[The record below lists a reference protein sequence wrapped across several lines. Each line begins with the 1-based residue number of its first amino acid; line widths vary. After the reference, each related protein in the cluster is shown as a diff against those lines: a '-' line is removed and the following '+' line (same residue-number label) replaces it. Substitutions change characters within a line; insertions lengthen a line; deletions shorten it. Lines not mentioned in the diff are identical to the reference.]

1 VTIAT
6 GGSAAPPRSSMF
18 LPAHV
23 RRFVA
28 SAATSGADAV
38 VLDLEDSVPPGQKD
52 EARARLADAAK
63 VLGASAEL
71 VVRINSEPSLIESD
85 LAACAAIGADGI
97 LLPKVTGPGDMDT
110 LHRMLRRLGYVP
122 QIGILVESCA
132 GLMRIREILNAA
144 GPLRS
149 VALGVEDLRH
159 ELEVYAPGGD
169 GDSPTVLWAHG
180 TLVVAA
186 TAAGVTPLGILG
198 SIGEL
203 SDLDRLERGARAAW
217 RMGYR
222 GAYCI
227 HPKQVPRLNAAY
239 APDEK
244 DLRWADT
251 VIGAATGKIDAGLG
265 AFIVDGQMVDAPLL
279 ERARRIR
286 RAHDVDRRSSTAA
299 RSAQK

>member
-1 VTIAT
+1 MTIAT
-6 GGSAAPPRSSMF
+6 GGSAAPPRSSLF

-23 RRFVA
+23 QRFVA
-28 SAATSGADAV
+28 SAAASGADAV
-38 VLDLEDSVPPGQKD
+38 VLDLEDSVPPGQKGV
-52 EARARLADAAK
+52 ARAQLADAVK
-63 VLGASAEL
+63 VLGASAEF
-71 VVRINSEPSLIESD
+71 VVRINAEPSLIEGD
-85 LAACAAIGADGI
+85 LAACADAGADGI
-97 LLPKVTGPGDMDT
+97 LLPKVAGPGDVDT
-110 LHRMLRRLGYVP
+110 LHRVLGRLGYAP

-132 GLMRIREILNAA
+132 GLMRIREILDAS

-159 ELEVYAPGGD
+159 ELEVYAPGRD
-169 GDSPTVLWAHG
+169 GDSPSVLWAHA

-251 VIGAATGKIDAGLG
+251 VIGAAKDKIDAGLG
-265 AFIVDGQMVDAPLL
+265 AFAVEGQMVDAPLL
-279 ERARRIR
+279 ERALRIR
-286 RAHDVDRRSSTAA
+286 RVHEGRSGG
-299 RSAQK
+299 

>member
-1 VTIAT
+1 MTIAT
-6 GGSAAPPRSSMF
+6 GGPAVPPRSSLF

-28 SAATSGADAV
+28 SAAASGADAV
-38 VLDLEDSVPPGQKD
+38 VLDLEDSVPAGQKGA
-52 EARARLADAAK
+52 ARAQLADAVK

-71 VVRINSEPSLIESD
+71 VVRINAEPSLIEGD
-85 LAACAAIGADGI
+85 LAACAQGGADGI
-97 LLPKVTGPGDMDT
+97 LLPKVAGPGEMDT
-110 LHRMLRRLGYVP
+110 LHRVLGRLGYAP
-122 QIGILVESCA
+122 RIGILVESCA
-132 GLMRIREILNAA
+132 GLMRIREILDAS

-159 ELEVYAPGGD
+159 ELEVYAPGD
-169 GDSPTVLWAHG
+169 EDSPAVLWAHG

-239 APDEK
+239 APDEN
-244 DLRWADT
+244 DLRWADA
-251 VIGAATGKIDAGLG
+251 VIGAAKDKADAGLG
-265 AFIVDGQMVDAPLL
+265 AFTVNGQMVDAPLL
-279 ERARRIR
+279 ERALRIR
-286 RAHDVDRRSSTAA
+286 RAHEA
-299 RSAQK
+299 RSRE

>member
-6 GGSAAPPRSSMF
+6 GGFAAPPRSSLF

-28 SAATSGADAV
+28 SAAASGADAV
-38 VLDLEDSVPPGQKD
+38 VLDLEDSVPTGQRGA
-52 EARARLADAAK
+52 ARAQLADAVK

-71 VVRINSEPSLIESD
+71 VVRINAEPSLIEGD
-85 LAACAAIGADGI
+85 LAACAQAGADGI
-97 LLPKVTGPGDMDT
+97 LLPKVAGPGDMDT
-110 LHRMLRRLGYVP
+110 LHRVLGRLGYAP
-122 QIGILVESCA
+122 RIGILVESCA
-132 GLMRIREILNAA
+132 GLMRIREILDAS

-169 GDSPTVLWAHG
+169 GDSPAVLWAHG
-180 TLVVAA
+180 SLVVAA

-203 SDLDRLERGARAAW
+203 SDLDRLEHGARAAW

-227 HPKQVPRLNAAY
+227 HPKQVPRLNVAY

-244 DLRWADT
+244 DLRWADA
-251 VIGAATGKIDAGLG
+251 VIGAAKEKLDAGLG
-265 AFIVDGQMVDAPLL
+265 AFTVDGQMVDAPLL
-279 ERARRIR
+279 ERALRIR
-286 RAHDVDRRSSTAA
+286 RVHESRSLG
-299 RSAQK
+299 